1 MAKPRTTDAGEMV
14 KAALQKFPKL
24 DKKTLARKLQKEN
37 PLLFP
42 TIDKARDLIRY
53 YKGQS
58 GVAKRKTL
66 ADHEFQENFTI
77 PEQTNI
83 DFDPYV
89 LPNTCKSIGI
99 MGDLHVPYHDT
110 EPIEVAVEWMLNHEI
125 DTLILDGD
133 VIDNYQWSDFVRDVN
148 KRSSKEEFEVLV
160 KMLQYLENKFP
171 KCKRIWK
178 EGNHEER
185 FERYL
190 KTRAPILWN
199 TAEVSIPDI
208 LSNHYG
214 YDLQLH
220 GWDYVKDKKIIK
232 SGGLAIIHGH
242 EIQGGGTVNLA
253 RNLFLRTY
261 SNVLKAHSHKKND
274 DIVRSI
280 DEKFFGTWAIGCL
293 CQLHPDYNPINQWT
307 QGFAHVKQYDDGT
320 FAVANRQII
329 NGRVV

>member
-1 MAKPRTTDAGEMV
+1 MAKRATDAGEIV
-14 KAALQKFPKL
+14 KATLKKFPET
-24 DKKTLARKLQKEN
+24 DKKTIARKLQKEN

-42 TIDKARDLIRY
+42 DIESARSMIRY
-53 YKGQS
+53 YTGQL
-58 GVAKRKTL
+58 GIKNRKTL
-66 ADHEFQENFTI
+66 AIHDSQENFFI
-77 PEQTNI
+77 PEPDII
-83 DFDPYV
+83 DFEPYV
-89 LPNTCKSIGI
+89 LPKTCKSIGI
-99 MGDLHVPYHDT
+99 MGDIHVPYHDK
-110 EPIEVAVEWMLNHEI
+110 EPIETAVEWMLNHEI
-125 DTLILDGD
+125 DTLILNGD
-133 VIDNYQWSDFVRDVN
+133 VIDNYQWSDFVRDIN
-148 KRSSKEEFEVLV
+148 KRDAKGEFEMLV
-160 KMLQYLENKFP
+160 KMLQYLESKFP

-185 FERYL
+185 LERYL

-199 TAEVSIPDI
+199 LAEVSIPDV
-208 LSNHYG
+208 LSQYYG

-232 SGGLAIIHGH
+232 AGELAIIHGH

-280 DEKFFGTWAIGCL
+280 NEKFYGTWAIGCL